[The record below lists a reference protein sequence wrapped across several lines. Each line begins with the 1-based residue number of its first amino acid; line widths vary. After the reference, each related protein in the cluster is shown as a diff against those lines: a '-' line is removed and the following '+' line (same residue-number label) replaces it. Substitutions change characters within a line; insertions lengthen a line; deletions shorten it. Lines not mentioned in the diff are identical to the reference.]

1 MAWNWQIS
9 GWPDFRYDAAALAPL
24 EQRFLLSSGE
34 ILGAVHHVSSP
45 ERDQLRIDLLSD
57 EAMKTSA
64 IEGEILDRQSVQSS
78 LRRQLGLSPDSY
90 PTKPKEQGVTE
101 MMVDVYSIYAEPLT
115 HEMLFRWHSKLLSH
129 DRRLE
134 SVGGYRQHED
144 AMQIVSGRVDRPTI
158 HFEAPS
164 SEQVPGEMDRYVD
177 WFNMTAP
184 GVAQPLP
191 ALTRAGLSHLY
202 FESIHPFEDGNG
214 RLVRA
219 LAEKSLAQNMGQ
231 PSLIALAYSIERE
244 RKAYY
249 DQLEQH
255 QKTLDVTP
263 WLEWFAETVLTA
275 QQVTLDRVGFFIAK
289 ARLYD
294 QHRDQLNARQAKVIE
309 RMFREGPDGFKG
321 GLSAENYIS
330 ITGTS
335 RATATRDLHDLVE
348 LEAFRRTGQRRYTRY
363 WLNFEGAPLS
373 VQHDRLVRDINPSFQ
388 KHLFNLT
395 KTEVETTIK
404 LDS

>member
-1 MAWNWQIS
+1 MAWNWQIP
-9 GWPDFRYDAAALAPL
+9 GWPNFRYDAAVLAPF

-34 ILGAVHHVSSP
+34 ILGAVHHVSP
-45 ERDQLRIDLLSD
+45 TERDQLRIDLLSD

-64 IEGEILDRQSVQSS
+64 IEGEVLDRQSVQSS

-90 PTKPKEQGVTE
+90 PTKPREQGVAE
-101 MMVDVYSIYAEPLT
+101 MMVDVYSTYSEPLT
-115 HEMLFRWHSKLLSH
+115 HETLFRWHSMLLSH

-134 SVGGYRQHED
+134 SVGAYRQHDD
-144 AMQIVSGRVDRPTI
+144 AMQIVSGRLDRPVV

-164 SEQVPGEMDRYVD
+164 SVQVPIEMDQYVD
-177 WFNMTAP
+177 WFNVTAP
-184 GVAQPLP
+184 GAEEPLP

-214 RLVRA
+214 RLGRA
-219 LAEKSLAQNMGQ
+219 LAEKSLAQNTGQ

-249 DQLEQH
+249 DQLERH

-263 WLEWFAETVLTA
+263 WLEWFADTVLTA

-289 ARLYD
+289 ARFYD
-294 QHRDQLNARQAKVIE
+294 RHREQLNDRQTKAIE

-335 RATATRDLHDLVE
+335 RATATRDLQDMVE
-348 LEAFRRTGQRRYTRY
+348 IAALTREGERRYTRY
-363 WLNFEGAPLS
+363 WLNLPRA
-373 VQHDRLVRDINPSFQ
+373 NA
-388 KHLFNLT
+388 
-395 KTEVETTIK
+395 
-404 LDS
+404 